1 MPNMAIAEENQLS
14 VYNWQYKTNNLII
27 ETKRIVNE
35 KKAKRRINWYR
46 SPVEA
51 ADLARLNQRSDWRGM
66 VQTLAYLAVLVCSG
80 GLAWFAVGRAHWLVV
95 IALIYLHGALHA
107 FMVNGFHE
115 LCHKTVFKT
124 GALNIFFRNVYSFLG
139 WYSHVSF
146 WASHQAHHRYT
157 LHPPD
162 DSEVLLP
169 VDLTLKSYLRFAFVN
184 PRGLYLRLKQVLQLC
199 FGIIENDW
207 ELALFPPENA
217 DGRRALFNWARIL
230 IIGHGLIVLFSLLTG
245 WWMLAVLVTLA
256 PFYGGGFQYLLN
268 VAQHIGMTD
277 EVSDYRINTRTL
289 LLNPVLAF
297 LYWQMN
303 YHIEHH
309 MYAAVPFYH
318 LAELHRL
325 IRDDLPEC
333 PRGVTG
339 TWAQIIPILR
349 RQQREPD
356 YQFLPELP

>member
-46 SPVEA
+46 SPIAA

-66 VQTLAYLAVLVCSG
+66 VQTLAFLAVLVCSG
-80 GLAWFAVGRAHWLVV
+80 GLAWYAVGRAHWLVV

-184 PRGLYLRLKQVLQLC
+184 PRGLVP
-199 FGIIENDW
+199 
-207 ELALFPPENA
+207 APEA
-217 DGRRALFNWARIL
+217 GPA
-230 IIGHGLIVLFSLLTG
+230 IVLRHYRKRLGAGALPARKTPTADACFS
-245 WWMLAVLVTLA
+245 
-256 PFYGGGFQYLLN
+256 
-268 VAQHIGMTD
+268 IGRASSSSAMD
-277 EVSDYRINTRTL
+277 
-289 LLNPVLAF
+289 
-297 LYWQMN
+297 
-303 YHIEHH
+303 
-309 MYAAVPFYH
+309 
-318 LAELHRL
+318 
-325 IRDDLPEC
+325 
-333 PRGVTG
+333 
-339 TWAQIIPILR
+339 
-349 RQQREPD
+349 
-356 YQFLPELP
+356 